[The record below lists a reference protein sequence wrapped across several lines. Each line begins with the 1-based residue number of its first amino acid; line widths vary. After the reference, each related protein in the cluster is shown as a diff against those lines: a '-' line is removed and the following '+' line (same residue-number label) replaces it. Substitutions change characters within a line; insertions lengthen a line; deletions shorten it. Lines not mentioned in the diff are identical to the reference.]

1 MTNDQALTEYLLR
14 LADTDMV
21 LAQRFCEWC
30 GNAPA
35 LEEEMA
41 MLNAGLD
48 LIGQARNWYDY
59 VAELRDDGRDADFLA
74 FRRNEREYRNLLI
87 AEQPRGDYAV
97 TTAKQFF
104 FDVWHHLVL
113 TRLTESNDERIAGIA
128 AKGLKEVTYHRRRS
142 TEWMLRLGQGTD
154 ESHRRLTDAVQS
166 LWRFTYEL
174 TDTDEIEDQLAE
186 AGIGAGNVGDAWRNE
201 VARVFAEAGLALP
214 EPARHFYMDG
224 KNGKHTEHL
233 GFLLAEM
240 QYLPRA
246 YPDATW

>member
-1 MTNDQALTEYLLR
+1 MDEQKALTEYLLR

-35 LEEEMA
+35 LEEEIA
-41 MLNAGLD
+41 MMNVGLD

-59 VAELRDDGRDADFLA
+59 VAELRDDGHDADFLA

-113 TRLTESNDERIAGIA
+113 TRLTESSDERIAGIA
-128 AKGLKEVTYHRRRS
+128 AKGLKEATYHRRRS

-154 ESHRRLTDAVQS
+154 ESHRRLTDAVRN

-201 VARVFAEAGLALP
+201 VARVFAEAGLELP